1 METDKLVVKFHQ
13 ELFSM
18 HKYKLLSG
26 TIIQLRNI
34 ISQPLEC
41 EEVILPIQME
51 SICCMTLI
59 LTTELNLKV
68 DIFGTKIKKWCLSM
82 KRFCSSIMTST
93 LTSISNML

>member
-26 TIIQLRNI
+26 TIIQLRNS

-41 EEVILPIQME
+41 EEDTNTDNRAE
-51 SICCMTLI
+51 S
-59 LTTELNLKV
+59 ESE
-68 DIFGTKIKKWCLSM
+68 G
-82 KRFCSSIMTST
+82 
-93 LTSISNML
+93 